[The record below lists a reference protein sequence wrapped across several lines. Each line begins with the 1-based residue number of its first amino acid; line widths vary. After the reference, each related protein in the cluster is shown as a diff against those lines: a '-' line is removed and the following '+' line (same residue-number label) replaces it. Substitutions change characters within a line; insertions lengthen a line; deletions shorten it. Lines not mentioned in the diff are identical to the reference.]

1 MNVEKK
7 LAIIILFVSALVSF
21 IADADVFQEKSI
33 VPNISTQYLSILI
46 TDEEDDEEYCSLTED
61 CF

>member
-1 MNVEKK
+1 MEKK